1 MYEDLVKNYFQDT
14 SEIVSSLNQF
24 NKEIIYLADSIYK
37 RKGKNKILVVGNGG
51 SSADAD
57 HFAGELICTYSS
69 RSRSAHSAISLSSS
83 TPGLTAWGNDFG
95 FETFFER
102 QIKAHGRDGDL
113 LVCISTGG
121 GEVESKSS
129 MNIVFAA
136 QEAKKR
142 GIEVI
147 SLIGKSGGELK
158 KLSDL
163 SIHVKSNKTSFIQ
176 EAHMSILHC
185 VCEILDKMEK

>member
-1 MYEDLVKNYFQDT
+1 MYKDLVKNYFQDT
-14 SEIVSSLNQF
+14 SEVIASLSQFDNQ
-24 NKEIIYLADSIYK
+24 IISFAESIYK

-69 RSRSAHSAISLSSS
+69 RSRGAHSAISLSSS

-102 QIKAHGRDGDL
+102 QVKAHGREGDL

-121 GEVESKSS
+121 GEVESKAS
-129 MNIVFAA
+129 MNIVYAA
-136 QEAKKR
+136 KEAKKR

-147 SLIGKSGGELK
+147 SLIGKGGGELK
-158 KLSDL
+158 KMSDL
-163 SIHVKSNKTSFIQ
+163 SFHVKSNKTSFIQ
-176 EAHMSILHC
+176 ESHMSILHC
-185 VCEILDKMEK
+185 VCEILDKMEG

>member
-1 MYEDLVKNYFQDT
+1 MYKNLVKNYFQDT
-14 SEIVSSLNQF
+14 SEVIASLNQF
-24 NKEIIYLADSIYK
+24 DNQIISFAESIYK
-37 RKGKNKILVVGNGG
+37 RKGKNKILIVGNGG

-69 RSRSAHSAISLSSS
+69 RSTGAHSAISLSSS

-102 QIKAHGRDGDL
+102 QVKAHGREGDL

-121 GEVESKSS
+121 GEVESKAS
-129 MNIVFAA
+129 MNIVYAA
-136 QEAKKR
+136 KEAKKR

-147 SLIGKSGGELK
+147 SLIGKGGGELK
-158 KLSDL
+158 KMSDL
-163 SIHVKSNKTSFIQ
+163 SFHVKSNKTSFIQ
-176 EAHMSILHC
+176 ESHMSILHC
-185 VCEILDKMEK
+185 VCEILDKMEG

>member
-1 MYEDLVKNYFQDT
+1 MSKDLIKNYFDQT
-14 SEIVSSLNQF
+14 SEVISKLKKF
-24 NKEIIYLADSIYK
+24 DDKIISFANSIYK

-57 HFAGELICTYSS
+57 HFVGELICTYSS
-69 RSRSAHSAISLSSS
+69 RSREAHSAISLSSS
-83 TPGLTAWGNDFG
+83 SPGLTAWGNDFG

-102 QIKAHGRDGDL
+102 QVKAHGRKGDL

-121 GEVESKSS
+121 GDKQSKAS
-129 MNIVFAA
+129 MNIVYAA
-136 QEAKKR
+136 IEAKKL
-142 GIEVI
+142 GMEII

-158 KLSDL
+158 KMSDID
-163 SIHVKSNKTSFIQ
+163 IHIPSNKTSFIQ

-185 VCEILDKMEK
+185 VCEILDKMEG

>member
-1 MYEDLVKNYFQDT
+1 MYKDLVKNYFQDT
-14 SEIVSSLNQF
+14 SEVIASLSQFDNQ
-24 NKEIIYLADSIYK
+24 IISFAESIYK

-69 RSRSAHSAISLSSS
+69 RSRGAHSAISLSSS

-102 QIKAHGRDGDL
+102 QIKAHGREGDL

-121 GEVESKSS
+121 GEVESKAS
-129 MNIVFAA
+129 MNIVYAA
-136 QEAKKR
+136 KEAKKR

-147 SLIGKSGGELK
+147 SLIGKGGGELK
-158 KLSDL
+158 KMSDL
-163 SIHVKSNKTSFIQ
+163 SFHVKSNKTSFIQ
-176 EAHMSILHC
+176 ESHMSILHC
-185 VCEILDKMEK
+185 VCEILDKMEG